1 MKTHLELE
9 SIRKRQPK
17 ERGIGLTYNIAK
29 CKSGYGVYL
38 KAVSGL
44 SLIALRHKLP
54 GIEVNLQDET
64 SPDYG
69 RITFNG
75 NDIHGG
81 LRVNSNRL
89 ARYKTELDCQ
99 QFIDKLVKLDALGQ
113 WKRINK
119 IRVWLIDKDK
129 VLLKLQYYQFHTTI
143 LGREYKM
150 LTSQDK
156 VAVERLAMD
165 YAEQGERSRIRPTV
179 ARTKAFHPSQVQD
192 IAERAEIKAYN
203 VPGLKGM
210 CKPLKD
216 TGITNYDK
224 RGVAGGGEF
233 CRRITQRRKRTT
245 TLSFFNKYR

>member
-29 CKSGYGVYL
+29 CKGGYGIYV
-38 KAVSGL
+38 KAISGL

-54 GIEVNLQDET
+54 GIDVNLQDET

-69 RITFNG
+69 HITFNG
-75 NDIHGG
+75 GEFSGG
-81 LRVNSNRL
+81 LPVNSNRL
-89 ARYKTELDCQ
+89 SRHKTIAECQ
-99 QFIDKLVKLDALGQ
+99 QYIDRLKGLDPLEQ
-113 WKRINK
+113 WRRINK
-119 IRVWLIDKDK
+119 VRVWLVDKDK

-156 VAVERLAMD
+156 EAVEKLAMN
-165 YAEQGERSRIRPTV
+165 YAEQGERTRIHPTV
-179 ARTKAFHPSQVQD
+179 ARTKSFHPSQVSD
-192 IAERAEIKAYN
+192 IQERADIKAYN